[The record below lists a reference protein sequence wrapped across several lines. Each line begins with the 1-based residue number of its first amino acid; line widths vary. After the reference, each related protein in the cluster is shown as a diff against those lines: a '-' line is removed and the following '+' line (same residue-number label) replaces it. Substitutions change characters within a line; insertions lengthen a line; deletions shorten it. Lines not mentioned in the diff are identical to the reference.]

1 MTYDPYE
8 HIPTPRRILAAW
20 LVCLALVASG
30 LGFPALWGEAATLL
44 HHRHEGNFAQYP
56 AVYPAVV
63 VTPHRA

>member
-1 MTYDPYE
+1 MLGAAMN
-8 HIPTPRRILAAW
+8 RIALRF
-20 LVCLALVASG
+20 LVCLALVAGG
-30 LGFPALWGEAATLL
+30 LGFPALWSEAATLL